1 MSASEFGTSQENA
14 EAFLLTSHD
23 VINNVALFILKPNA
37 KDKNESI
44 IQAENQTHVFNICRV
59 IFPSYKIPAVL
70 KSVVTGFQFSGENR
84 T

>member
-44 IQAENQTHVFNICRV
+44 IQAENQTICRV